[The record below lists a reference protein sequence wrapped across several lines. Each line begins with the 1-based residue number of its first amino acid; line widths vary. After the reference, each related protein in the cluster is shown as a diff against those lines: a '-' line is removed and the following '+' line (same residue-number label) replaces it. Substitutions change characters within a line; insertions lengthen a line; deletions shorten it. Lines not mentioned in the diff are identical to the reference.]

1 MPDPIADAFKFVGRQ
16 IDTVEERLAAVEQMQ
31 GIKVELDR
39 YVEDKKREIK
49 EIFSITE
56 EYESGA
62 GI

>member
-1 MPDPIADAFKFVGRQ
+1 
-16 IDTVEERLAAVEQMQ
+16 MQ

-56 EYESGA
+56 EFDTGA